1 MNKTWRNLLLLVIIL
16 AIAGAYYYFYMPA
29 QKPDFSQDYATLRD
43 SWKASGV
50 ELENLHSNVD
60 KITAL
65 SESKITSL
73 KASLEEYKKSAAIDE
88 TKDLIDV
95 YVPLLDVSLT
105 LKQIDEKM
113 EAADNEALPFC
124 EKVDTYKEIINLK
137 KSLIEQT
144 QKCLDEVNA
153 FVDKYPD
160 KADSIEMYWG
170 ENILEEDE
178 YSLEEEENTL
188 NLMAETC

>member
-1 MNKTWRNLLLLVIIL
+1 MLVIIL